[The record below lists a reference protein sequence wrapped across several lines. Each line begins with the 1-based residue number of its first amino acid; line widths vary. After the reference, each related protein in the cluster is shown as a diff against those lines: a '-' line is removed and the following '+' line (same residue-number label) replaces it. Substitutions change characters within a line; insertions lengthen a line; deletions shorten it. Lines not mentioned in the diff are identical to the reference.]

1 MSDNDLIR
9 RSDALNALRLGETIT
24 KLQARIAA
32 LPTVTDLGKT
42 QRIIAAR
49 DRRIARLVSALN
61 DARAKGYVTPAEQEP
76 ALVLSAALAAQPAPS
91 PWRPIETAPK
101 DGTRLLLAYQTIYQ
115 KWRRVVAFY
124 APKFAIEGND
134 DGSDWCEYD
143 EANDRYCLPEGW
155 YECIENWDDYSSVH
169 MSGVEPTHW
178 MPLPPAPKEVE

>member
-76 ALVLSAALAAQPAPS
+76 ALVLSAAPPAPS
-91 PWRPIETAPK
+91 SWRPIETAPK
-101 DGTRLLLAYQTIYQ
+101 TRDDTLFGPLVVLASESGH
-115 KWRRVVAFY
+115 R
-124 APKFAIEGND
+124 AIGYWGERCG
-134 DGSDWCEYD
+134 
-143 EANDRYCLPEGW
+143 REGW
-155 YECIENWDDYSSVH
+155 VNPHDHQIMDYWNAF
-169 MSGVEPTHW
+169 THW
-178 MPLPPAPKEVE
+178 QPLDEPPLPPPPEKGGE

>member
-76 ALVLSAALAAQPAPS
+76 ALVLSAAQPAPS

-101 DGTRLLLAYQTIYQ
+101 DGSWMLLAYRNSLG
-115 KWRRVVAFY
+115 KWRRVIAFY
-124 APKFAIEGND
+124 APKLAIEQSD
-134 DGSDWCEYD
+134 YSSDWYEYD
-143 EANDRYCLPEGW
+143 EAGDRYFLPEGW

>member
-76 ALVLSAALAAQPAPS
+76 ALVLSAAQPAPS
-91 PWRPIETAPK
+91 PWRPIETVPQT
-101 DGTRLLLAYQTIYQ
+101 GMGPWMLLGHSEG
-115 KWRRVVAFY
+115 KWVRM
-124 APKFAIEGND
+124 
-134 DGSDWCEYD
+134 
-143 EANDRYCLPEGW
+143 GW
-155 YECIENWDDYSSVH
+155 YYAACRKWYYSGTTERTQYSEAEG
-169 MSGVEPTHW
+169 GVPTHW
-178 MPLPPAPKEVE
+178 MPLPPAP